1 VGARTLAF
9 RLQPTHGVSQRPCQ
23 HVRTAQLTRN
33 KTWHHFYIVARGQ
46 HIQAWLNGMK
56 TIDIAHKEG
65 FPDGAIGFELC
76 HGKKHTILTVKTLVV
91 RELK

>member
-1 VGARTLAF
+1 
-9 RLQPTHGVSQRPCQ
+9 
-23 HVRTAQLTRN
+23 
-33 KTWHHFYIVARGQ
+33 
-46 HIQAWLNGMK
+46 MK